1 MDTHRASAGRTT
13 PPFSNSLSGPACSP
27 TTGGSQRQDKAVAAS
42 LRVQRKLAPG
52 LSPLARTQS
61 QRTSGTRRIGR
72 KGTSGWAPAVHVPGV
87 PTGCLCSPVQHFADP
102 LAHASPGGGRQ
113 AHATAALSW
122 QVLDGGHHMVRRG
135 RWRWWL
141 QLGLRR
147 LWRDHRGGGGGGWL
161 SEGCPTHSAR
171 APGPGNTQRTW
182 PSSPGPGRRC
192 RLRSDEAGDT
202 GGLRPPP
209 PKRSALGLLPSPGC
223 TPSLRVAAATS
234 RPGSSRA
241 ATQVLAHPAKWLQ
254 RGSAGTRSCRVL
266 CEERAERGTGL
277 PGFVFPPSAWACPG
291 GGSCGGAASAGAG
304 VRLESCRLCLTE

>member
-42 LRVQRKLAPG
+42 QRAQRKLAPG
-52 LSPLARTQS
+52 LSPVARTQS

-72 KGTSGWAPAVHVPGV
+72 KGTSGWAPAVPVPGV
-87 PTGCLCSPVQHFADP
+87 PTGSLCSPVQHFADP
-102 LAHASPGGGRQ
+102 LAHASPRGGGQ
-113 AHATAALSW
+113 AHGAAALSW

-147 LWRDHRGGGGGGWL
+147 LGRDHRGGGGGGWL
-161 SEGCPTHSAR
+161 SEGCPAHSAR

-182 PSSPGPGRRC
+182 PSGPGPGRRC

-223 TPSLRVAAATS
+223 TPSLGWPPPPPARALLELRPKSWHTPPSGCKGGRRGPGAAA
-234 RPGSSRA
+234 SSAR
-241 ATQVLAHPAKWLQ
+241 TVQ
-254 RGSAGTRSCRVL
+254 R
-266 CEERAERGTGL
+266 EEPGL
-277 PGFVFPPSAWACPG
+277 PDFVFPPRAWACPG